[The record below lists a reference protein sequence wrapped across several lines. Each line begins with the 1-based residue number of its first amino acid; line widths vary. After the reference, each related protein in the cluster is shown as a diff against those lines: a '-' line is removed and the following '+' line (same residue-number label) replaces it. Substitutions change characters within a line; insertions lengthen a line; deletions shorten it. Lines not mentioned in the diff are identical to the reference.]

1 MKVIQ
6 LNHSD
11 INGGAARAAYRI
23 HHALR
28 HAGVDS
34 QMWVDSTTTGD
45 WTVQGH
51 DSKLRKG
58 FAKLRPA
65 LGGSLFNPVFK
76 TSNKIIH
83 SPAIL
88 PSGRVN
94 ELNSSDADVLHL
106 HWVQNEMLSI
116 SDIGRLRKPIV
127 WTLHDMWAFCG
138 AEHIAWD
145 ERWRTGYHKNN
156 RPIHESG
163 FDLNR
168 WTWERKRRR
177 WKNPMHIVTPS
188 RWLADCVRESALMM
202 DWQVSVVPNPIDCEL
217 WQPVEQRLARKL
229 LSLPEDVPL
238 ILFGTSGANSA
249 HHKGFDLL
257 TSALSHLRGTTPSL
271 ELVVFGQLAPRN
283 PPDLGFPVHY
293 IGHLYDDLSL
303 RVLYSAAD
311 ALIIPSRIDNLPNTG
326 LEAMACGT
334 PVIAFNTCGLPDI
347 VDHLLTGY
355 LAKAFDPEDLA
366 LGIKTIISGTYD
378 SKKIRLN
385 CRKTALLK
393 FSSDISA
400 EEYKKIYFNTAE
412 KHTKFSESRVTSVES
427 WDDPRQED

>member
-11 INGGAARAAYRI
+11 ISGGAARAAYRI

-28 HAGVDS
+28 YAGVDS
-34 QMWVDSTTTGD
+34 KMWVDFTTTGD

-58 FAKLRPA
+58 FSKLRPT
-65 LGGSLFNPVFK
+65 LGGNLFHPVFK
-76 TSNKIIH
+76 TGNKIIH

-88 PSGRVN
+88 PSGRVKA
-94 ELNSSDADVLHL
+94 LNSSDADVLHL

-145 ERWRTGYHKNN
+145 ERWRTGYQKGN
-156 RPIHESG
+156 RPMHESG

-168 WTWERKRRR
+168 WTWERKRRQ

-202 DWQVSVVPNPIDCEL
+202 EWQVSVVANPIDFER
-217 WQPVEQRLARKL
+217 WQPVEQKLARNI
-229 LSLPEDVPL
+229 LSLPQDVPL

-257 TSALSHLRGTTPSL
+257 VSALDHLRGTTPGL
-271 ELVVFGQLAPRN
+271 ELVIFGQLAPRN

-293 IGHLYDDLSL
+293 IEHLYDDLSL
-303 RVLYSAAD
+303 RILYSAAD
-311 ALIIPSRIDNLPNTG
+311 ILVIPSRIDNLPNTG

-334 PVIAFNTCGLPDI
+334 PVVAFNTCGLPDI
-347 VDHLLTGY
+347 VDHLRTGY
-355 LAKAFDPEDLA
+355 LAKAFDSEDLA
-366 LGIKTIISGTYD
+366 LGIKTIISNAT
-378 SKKIRLN
+378 SSNKIRLD
-385 CRKTALLK
+385 CRENAV
-393 FSSDISA
+393 
-400 EEYKKIYFNTAE
+400 
-412 KHTKFSESRVTSVES
+412 TKFNPKASTEKYKAIYSDTIAKYKY
-427 WDDPRQED
+427 